1 MKPLRWAAV
10 AATVLMSLM
19 NLPVAIDNNEDVAT
33 PLAVLI
39 SVVGVLGL
47 VAAYGLARRLPWGRP
62 AVIGLGAANV
72 AGAVLALVNDWD
84 GAAVGLVVAGL
95 MLVLGILADRRP
107 TPAPALG

>member
-19 NLPVAIDNNEDVAT
+19 NLPIAVDNNEDIAT

-39 SVVGVLGL
+39 SIAGVLGL

-62 AVIGLGAANV
+62 AVIALGAANV
-72 AGAVLALVNDWD
+72 AGAVAALAAGWD
-84 GAAVGLVVAGL
+84 GAAIGLVVAGL
-95 MLVLGILADRRP
+95 MLVLGALTDRRP
-107 TPAPALG
+107 TTAPALG